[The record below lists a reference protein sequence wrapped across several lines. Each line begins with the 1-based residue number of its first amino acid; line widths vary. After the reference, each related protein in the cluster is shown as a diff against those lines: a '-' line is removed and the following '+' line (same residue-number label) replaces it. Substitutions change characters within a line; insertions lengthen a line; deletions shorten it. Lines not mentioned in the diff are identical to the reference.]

1 MKLVKCILIIQL
13 SCLCQAFQNS
23 STQIDPTDVPVSAEE
38 EEFNS
43 DPYIHKLSGECS
55 FTLKMAGNRSSEVV
69 ALTADSADM
78 LVEEICRAL
87 DCGSVYHVNKT
98 NSPASTTCFQS
109 CLYQDGRLQNCSQ
122 SMGSN
127 CIVIGAV
134 CGHQAVRLAG
144 GSDRCAGR
152 VELWKDG
159 RWGTVCDDQWDLE
172 EAQVVCAQLGCGY
185 ALNVTGQGGSFPP
198 GRGPIHLDDLNCTGR
213 EENLWACP
221 AARDEP
227 DCGHKEDAGVI
238 CSEMKAVRLTGG
250 LDRCSGKVEIHRNG
264 SWGTLC
270 DNCWDKDMA
279 SMVCSMLQCGA
290 EPLKY
295 TQFLP
300 PLLHNEGALW
310 YYQCFSNMQNLW
322 ECVEFQNIK
331 HLCASSKASGVICNG
346 SLGFPAP
353 TTATATTAAP
363 VLVEGFP
370 LPSVELLSTI
380 TLSLLLLVVLI
391 TNTVLC
397 CHYKRRHAFLLQQ
410 TRTSSR
416 PSSENHHNNYQE
428 SVNLI
433 KVTTNPPQT
442 DVPSNPRYLWTQLSS
457 VDSTSVDT
465 DNEQF
470 EPSNDPSVPLSTFR
484 NSQRYRTDINP
495 LMKPSGLESL
505 FEEGT
510 EPRDE
515 MMGAYNGDCTD
526 PQYARVSKITVDSF
540 DTSSTSSGE
549 CYENTYPNT
558 NSYVVTP
565 EPGMS
570 QSSVAN
576 DTFDPLRI
584 YNNDYSKMPTNLYNS
599 GDEDGPIYSP
609 VSPDQIPSSEDDYDD
624 VGPL

>member
-1 MKLVKCILIIQL
+1 MFCTVRVSTSSRDNRSCFPLSVNNMKLLKCILIIQL

-23 STQIDPTDVPVSAEE
+23 SSQTDPTDAPVSAEE

-55 FTLKMAGNRSSEVV
+55 FTLRMAGNRSSEVV
-69 ALTADSADM
+69 ALTADSAHM
-78 LVEEICRAL
+78 LVEEICQAL

-98 NSPASTTCFQS
+98 NSPANTTCFQS
-109 CLYQDGRLQNCSQ
+109 CLYQNGSLQNCSQ

-127 CIVIGAV
+127 CTVIGAV
-134 CGHQAVRLAG
+134 CGHQTVRLAG

-172 EAQVVCAQLGCGY
+172 EAHVVCAQLGCGY

-198 GRGPIHLDDLNCTGR
+198 GRGPIHLDDLNCTGK

-250 LDRCSGKVEIHRNG
+250 LDRCSGKVEIHRDG

-270 DNCWDKDMA
+270 DNCWNKDMA

-310 YYQCFSNMQNLW
+310 YYLCNSNMQNMW
-322 ECVEFQNIK
+322 ECMEYKNIE

-353 TTATATTAAP
+353 TTATTANATVITSWTTAAP
-363 VLVEGFP
+363 VVVEGFS
-370 LPSVELLSTI
+370 LPSIELLSTI

-416 PSSENHHNNYQE
+416 PSSENHHNNYHE

-433 KVTTNPPQT
+433 KVTTNPPET
-442 DVPSNPRYLWTQLSS
+442 D
-457 VDSTSVDT
+457 D
-465 DNEQF
+465 
-470 EPSNDPSVPLSTFR
+470 
-484 NSQRYRTDINP
+484 SQRYKTEMNP

-515 MMGAYNGDCTD
+515 VMGAFTGYNGDCTD

-549 CYENTYPNT
+549 CYENTNPKGYV
-558 NSYVVTP
+558 VVTP
-565 EPGMS
+565 EPGTS

-576 DTFDPLRI
+576 DTFDPLRM
-584 YNNDYSKMPTNLYNS
+584 YTNDYSKTTTNLYNS